1 VRVADVDLPGGSTR
15 FDYEEVDSAHGHI
28 VIAHMGDSEVLI
40 VSLADGS
47 VQQRVPNVPTVRG
60 VAIGD
65 TANRLFASAAASN
78 QLVAID
84 AVTLNEIGRIS
95 TGSAPDGIA
104 WDGLHQLVGV
114 SDQAIGAL
122 SIIDGAGSGTD
133 TQVAL
138 GSETGNVAFDAAR
151 QLFWVTVVR
160 SGQPDQLVSVDPT
173 MHVVRDRFDLPGCAG
188 AHGLR
193 LHPDGQSA
201 LIACENNN
209 VLVRIDLGN
218 HAIVTAPVGGGP
230 DVLSID
236 PGLRWLYVSAE
247 SGDLTVFDI
256 GQPGLVTIDFEHPGD
271 NAHSVAVDPAT
282 HRVFFPLMAGS
293 NGTPVL
299 RIMRP
304 SGT

>member
-1 VRVADVDLPGGSTR
+1 
-15 FDYEEVDSAHGHI
+15 
-28 VIAHMGDSEVLI
+28 MGDSEVLV

-47 VQQRVPNVPTVRG
+47 VQRRVPNVATVRG

-78 QLVAID
+78 QLVTID
-84 AVTLNEIGRIS
+84 AITLGEIGRVT
-95 TGSAPDGIA
+95 TGNAPDGIA
-104 WDGLHQLVGV
+104 WDALDQLVGV
-114 SDQAIGAL
+114 SDQGIGAI
-122 SIIDGAGSGTD
+122 SIIDGAGTGADS
-133 TQVAL
+133 QVAL
-138 GSETGNVAFDAAR
+138 GTETGNVAFDSPR
-151 QLFWVTVVR
+151 HLFWITVVR
-160 SGQPDQLVSVDPT
+160 SGQPDQLVSVDPV
-173 MHVVRDRFDLPGCAG
+173 MHIVRDRIDLPGCSG

-193 LHPDGQSA
+193 LHPNGQSA

-209 VLVRIDLGN
+209 VLARLDL
-218 HAIVTAPVGGGP
+218 ASRAVVTSPVGGGP

-236 PGLRWLYVSAE
+236 PGLLWLYVAAE
-247 SGDLTVFDI
+247 SGDLAVFDI

-271 NAHSVAVDPAT
+271 NAHSVSVDPAT
-282 HRVFFPLMAGS
+282 HRVFFPLMSGP